1 MHARTIT
8 LDARPGA
15 LDAGLA
21 YIRDEVFDTV
31 TGTPGCIGMS
41 LVADRDS
48 GRCIATSA
56 WESEEAMPATEAAL
70 APLRERGG
78 EIMGTTAQLEEWEI
92 AVVHRDHP
100 SGAGACVRSTWIQ
113 GAPADVERSID
124 VFKLTTLPALEEFD
138 GFCSASL
145 LVNRT
150 TGRALATI
158 AYDSRAALEAAR
170 QGASALRE
178 RTTTEM
184 RAAVQAVQE
193 FDLVL
198 AHLHVPEMA

>member
-1 MHARTIT
+1 MHARTT
-8 LDARPGA
+8 TVDAGPGM

-21 YIRDEVFDTV
+21 YIRDEVFRTV
-31 TGTPGCIGMS
+31 TNLPGCIGMS
-41 LVADRDS
+41 LVADRAS

-56 WESEEAMPATEAAL
+56 WESEEAMRATESTVL
-70 APLRERGG
+70 PLRERAADIFGS
-78 EIMGTTAQLEEWEI
+78 MPQVEEWEI
-92 AVVHRDHP
+92 AVMHRDHTT
-100 SGAGACVRSTWIQ
+100 GEGACVRSTWLQ
-113 GAPADVERSID
+113 GAPADVDRSTD
-124 VFKLTTLPALEEFD
+124 VFKLTTLPALEEFA

-145 LVNRT
+145 LVNRA

-158 AYDSRAALEAAR
+158 VYDSPQAREAAR

-178 RTTTEM
+178 RTSTEM
-184 RAAVQAVQE
+184 GAGIEAVRE